1 MSSLFE
7 HPLYL
12 LFIFLLLPA
21 VAFFLVK
28 IKKLGIGKSFG
39 IYSRTI
45 CWSLA
50 FISAVIAIAGPS
62 WGTASIPVQKSGSSA
77 CFVFDI
83 SNSMLAPDIPGDIA
97 SNRLEAMKKI
107 ASALVDAIPTTS
119 IGVVL
124 NKGNGVLAI
133 PLTEDHY
140 SIQNLIDSLSVHLL
154 SAPGSGLGQGIEAA
168 IHAFPSQSARKA
180 HIILFTDGDETDNS
194 LARTCKEAASYGIK
208 ITIIGFGTEKGS
220 EIIAGDGKTKV
231 TTVQQKKYL
240 EKIAQDVDGLY
251 VDALTVGSMTRV
263 LQALETDKQDL
274 VNTGYEIKSV
284 PRQNLFLI
292 ISISLFILG
301 FIFSELKIFSRLSC
315 FFLCFICMGCS
326 ENFESGVSVFKGTF
340 QWYRQEYEKAT
351 AQFLQATELAQEQN
365 NSLMLQ
371 YGLYG
376 LGATYL
382 MQNEVEAA
390 LSKLQEIDPDAP
402 KEIQF
407 ATWYNGGIIAHRQ
420 GNYEE
425 AAQCFKKALL
435 IDSTNLEAKINLE
448 ICLQSANV
456 SANQGEQEM
465 IPVNES
471 SGDSALGD
479 AIFSVLKEKEQQR
492 WKNQVSEPEQS
503 GVLDY

>member
-1 MSSLFE
+1 MNSLFE

-12 LFIFLLLPA
+12 FFIFLLLP
-21 VAFFLVK
+21 VLVFFLTKV
-28 IKKLGIGKSFG
+28 KKLQIGKSFG

-45 CWSLA
+45 CWSVA
-50 FISAVIAIAGPS
+50 FISAIIALAGPS

-83 SNSMLAPDIPGDIA
+83 SNSMLATDIPGDLA
-97 SNRLEAMKKI
+97 PNRLEAMKKI
-107 ASALVDAIPTTS
+107 SAALVEEIPATS

-140 SIQNLIDSLSVHLL
+140 SVQNLIDSLSVHLL
-154 SAPGSGLGQGIEAA
+154 SAPGSSLGQGIETA

-194 LARTCKEAASYGIK
+194 LARVCKEASSYGIK
-208 ITIIGFGTEKGS
+208 ITIIGFGTEKGC
-220 EIIAGDGKTKV
+220 EIVAGDGKTKV

-251 VDALTVGSMTRV
+251 VDALTVGSMSRV
-263 LQALETDKQDL
+263 LKTIETDKQDL
-274 VNTGYEIKSV
+274 INTGYELKSV

-292 ISISLFILG
+292 ISISFFLLG
-301 FIFSELKIFSRLSC
+301 FIYSELKVFTRLSC
-315 FFLCFICMGCS
+315 LFLCFICMGCT
-326 ENFESGVSVFKGTF
+326 EDFESGASIFKGTF
-340 QWYRQEYEKAT
+340 QWYRQDYEKAT
-351 AQFLQATELAQEQN
+351 AQFLQATELAKQEN
-365 NSLMLQ
+365 NTLILQ

-382 MQNEVEAA
+382 MQNETDAA
-390 LSKLQEIDPDAP
+390 MSKLQEIAPDAP

-407 ATWYNGGIIAHRQ
+407 ASWYNGGIIAHRQ
-420 GNYEE
+420 GNYEQ
-425 AAQCFKKALL
+425 AAQCFKKALI

-448 ICLQSANV
+448 ICLQSQNV

-465 IPVNES
+465 IPVNET

-492 WKNQVSEPEQS
+492 WKNQVSEPEEN